1 MHTDTALENEQVILN
16 SKAEPEYVVL
26 PVARYQKLLQLL
38 EDYGLG
44 QAISEAEIEPRY
56 SKSEALALLESDGN

>member
-1 MHTDTALENEQVILN
+1 MHTETALENEQVILD
-16 SKAEPEYVVL
+16 SKAEPEYVVS

-56 SKSEALALLESDGN
+56 SKSEALALLESDDH